1 MCPKV
6 TVIELSC
13 NENILRAL
21 VSGTNVSIQ
30 LNQTCNVINK
40 TRIGGSSV
48 RSCEAVPRKP
58 GPTPNPLMVQIISL
72 FALVGVLITIAIV
85 LSILLLFKMLKKHS
99 TGSCRR
105 HCDIEAAKTSEENNE
120 IALVEIQRRDDSQS
134 HLHLPVPLPNQVDQ
148 TPSLPSY
155 NTACKDD
162 KPRRQCRDKA
172 PKKADNRSDREPSQG
187 CPSKS
192 SQHSC
197 GCSCN
202 KSVNSQVVP
211 PLRIPSPPTIDSRTT
226 VVILPLRMQHEPQ
239 QPIHILPSTTYNRS
253 VDNNRHPLY
262 HSL

>member
-1 MCPKV
+1 M
-6 TVIELSC
+6 
-13 NENILRAL
+13 
-21 VSGTNVSIQ
+21 
-30 LNQTCNVINK
+30 
-40 TRIGGSSV
+40 
-48 RSCEAVPRKP
+48 
-58 GPTPNPLMVQIISL
+58 
-72 FALVGVLITIAIV
+72 
-85 LSILLLFKMLKKHS
+85 LSILLIFKKKRS

-105 HCDIEAAKTSEENNE
+105 HCDIEAAKTSEDNNE
-120 IALVEIQRRDDSQS
+120 IALVEIQRHDDSQS

-162 KPRRQCRDKA
+162 KPRRQCRDKT